1 MFQITQVGLI
11 ALCLTGALTGIL
23 SSVTGAVEDAV
34 RNLTPGHRGARL
46 MAVSIHLK
54 QFDGPLDLLLHLVGK
69 AKIDLADIFVSEITE
84 QYVEIVRGAPDFDM
98 DQASEFIAMAALL
111 VENQKPP
118 PPAQTAP

>member
-1 MFQITQVGLI
+1 
-11 ALCLTGALTGIL
+11 
-23 SSVTGAVEDAV
+23 
-34 RNLTPGHRGARL
+34 

-84 QYVEIVRGAPDFDM
+84 QYIEIVRGAPDFDHGRG
-98 DQASEFIAMAALL
+98 QRIHRHGRASGG
-111 VENQKPP
+111 NQEPP